1 MLRTRGPMCAP
12 TLLRR
17 GRSIHARARHS
28 QHKVF
33 TPSAFAVTRAWAQKP
48 KCATPPLPQIV
59 CQQLLQQVPLI
70 RSSPM
75 PKTSDAGAA
84 EPLAKRCGEAQ
95 ALRFRAKPIHSSACI
110 FCAGKRERFSTEIRT
125 QNCYQKMVRML
136 TLLYDL
142 HINPETVTIFW

>member
-1 MLRTRGPMCAP
+1 
-12 TLLRR
+12 
-17 GRSIHARARHS
+17 
-28 QHKVF
+28 
-33 TPSAFAVTRAWAQKP
+33 
-48 KCATPPLPQIV
+48 
-59 CQQLLQQVPLI
+59 
-70 RSSPM
+70 M